1 MKQLV
6 AALWKGL
13 LRFDI
18 VIKALA
24 LEWPVKNKF
33 PWKIVVLA
41 AVTIMASPSLAAET
55 TTYTYDALG
64 RLIQSKSTGTV
75 NNGLQTDTTFDAAGN
90 RSNQTVTGSVNNSPP
105 VRAVIVLPL
114 NGYTIIPLS

>member
-1 MKQLV
+1 MKQLA
-6 AALWKGL
+6 AALRKCL

-18 VIKALA
+18 IIKDLT
-24 LEWPVKNKF
+24 LEWPVKNKT
-33 PWKIVVLA
+33 PWKIVTLA
-41 AVTIMASPSLAAET
+41 AMTMTASNAQATET

-64 RLIQSKSTGTV
+64 RLIQSKSLGTV
-75 NNGLQTDTTFDAAGN
+75 NNGLQTDTAFDPAGN

>member
-1 MKQLV
+1 MTNKPKLV
-6 AALWKGL
+6 LLAFGAA
-13 LRFDI
+13 I
-18 VIKALA
+18 
-24 LEWPVKNKF
+24 
-33 PWKIVVLA
+33 
-41 AVTIMASPSLAAET
+41 SLSVPARAAET

-64 RLIQSKSTGTV
+64 RLIQSKSMGTV
-75 NNGLQTDTTFDAAGN
+75 NNGLQTDTAFDPAGN